1 LRNRGRKTALRAAA
15 GIGALFLLLSA
26 LPWSGWGAGN
36 PFGPKGLRFGY
47 SATLVPE
54 LSRADAQAALEL
66 WGREFVRLSGYDV
79 PYKLT
84 VYDDL
89 DTFASAIRGD
99 QVDFIALG
107 SLEYLKIREHVEM
120 EPALIGEKNG
130 KPGDEQ
136 VLLVRRDSG
145 IRGLDQLRGR
155 KLTLLQG
162 AGGEIASLWLDN
174 LLAKRGLPAAG
185 RMFGTVK
192 VVPKAQQVI
201 LPVFFRQADACIV
214 GSDAFQTAAELN
226 PQVGKKLVA
235 IETSPVYPVAVTCLR
250 TTLTNE
256 QKDEF
261 IRMAFRLKDTPSGK
275 QILTLFKV
283 DNMSRGSDRVLDPLS
298 SLVKES
304 GAGKTASRG
313 GP

>member
-1 LRNRGRKTALRAAA
+1 MGYRALSAALLCLLLLVRGAAA
-15 GIGALFLLLSA
+15 GG
-26 LPWSGWGAGN
+26 PGN
-36 PFGPKGLRFGY
+36 PFGAKGLRFGY
-47 SATLVPE
+47 SVALLPE

-79 PYKLT
+79 NYKLT
-84 VYDDL
+84 VYDDVA
-89 DTFASAIRGD
+89 TFVSAIRND
-99 QVDFIALG
+99 QVDFIAMG
-107 SLEYLKIREHVEM
+107 SLEYLKIRGQVEM

-145 IRGLDQLRGR
+145 ILGLDQLRGR

-185 RMFGTVK
+185 RMFGAVK

-214 GSDAFQTAAELN
+214 GSNAFQTTVELN
-226 PQVGKKLVA
+226 PQLGKELAA
-235 IETSPVYPVAVTCLR
+235 IETSPVYPIAVTCLR

-261 IRMAFRLKDTPSGK
+261 IRMAFRLKDTASGK

-283 DNMSRGSDRVLDPLS
+283 DNMSRGTDRVLDPLS

-304 GAGKTASRG
+304 GAGKTASRR

>member
-1 LRNRGRKTALRAAA
+1 MGRPMRYRAFSAALLCLLLLVRGPAA
-15 GIGALFLLLSA
+15 GGAR
-26 LPWSGWGAGN
+26 N
-36 PFGPKGLRFGY
+36 PFGAKGLRFGY
-47 SATLVPE
+47 SATLLPE
-54 LSRADAQAALEL
+54 ASRADTQAALEL

-79 PYKLT
+79 PYKLI

-89 DTFASAIRGD
+89 ETFISAIRSD

-107 SLEYLKIREHVEM
+107 SLEYLKIRGRVEM

-145 IRGLDQLRGR
+145 IRELDRLRGG

-185 RMFGTVK
+185 RMFGAVK

-214 GSDAFQTAAELN
+214 GSNAFQTAVELN
-226 PQVGKKLVA
+226 PQLGRELVA
-235 IETSPVYPVAVTCLR
+235 IETSPVYPIAVTCLR

-261 IRMAFRLKDTPSGK
+261 IRMAFRLKDTSSGK

-283 DNMSRGSDRVLDPLS
+283 DSMSRGSDRVLDPLS
-298 SLVKES
+298 ALVKES
-304 GAGKTASRG
+304 GAGKTASRR
-313 GP
+313 GPE

>member
-1 LRNRGRKTALRAAA
+1 MARWMGYRAFGVALLCLLLLVRGAA
-15 GIGALFLLLSA
+15 GGD
-26 LPWSGWGAGN
+26 AGN

-47 SATLVPE
+47 SARLVPE

-79 PYKLT
+79 PYKLI

-89 DTFASAIRGD
+89 ETFISAIRSD

-107 SLEYLKIREHVEM
+107 SLEYLKIRGRVEM

-145 IRGLDQLRGR
+145 IRDLDQLRGG

-185 RMFGTVK
+185 RMFGAVK

-214 GSDAFQTAAELN
+214 GSNAFHTAVELN
-226 PQVGKKLVA
+226 PQLAKELVA
-235 IETSPVYPVAVTCLR
+235 IETSPVYPIAVTCLR
-250 TTLTNE
+250 TTLTDE

-261 IRMAFRLKDTPSGK
+261 IRMAFRLKDTTSGK

-283 DNMSRGSDRVLDPLS
+283 DNMSRGTDRVLDPLS

-313 GP
+313 GR